1 MTRAQLKSFRSVS
14 PPHFACIAT
23 TPAPHATGTQQSGG
37 HPGAGPAPELQPQR
51 PADLPRAPRGITV
64 VGGALA
70 VGAASGWRSPL
81 GRAVAREPRAGAEG
95 TRRRGSGARETAGVG
110 AAITLGCRALDSCGG
125 CGARGP
131 SPCTPSWCA
140 MRIAASTPRSPGC
153 CWPPATGRGCG
164 GTTPGST

>member
-1 MTRAQLKSFRSVS
+1 MTRAQLELFRSVS
-14 PPHFACIAT
+14 PPHFASTAT
-23 TPAPHATGTQQSGG
+23 TPAPHATGTPAEQRPPWGG
-37 HPGAGPAPELQPQR
+37 PCTELQPQR

-64 VGGALA
+64 VGGAPA

-81 GRAVAREPRAGAEG
+81 GRW
-95 TRRRGSGARETAGVG
+95 RGSPGSALRGPGGAALELGGTAGVG
-110 AAITLGCRALDSCGG
+110 AATTLGRCALDSCGC

-140 MRIAASTPRSPGC
+140 TRIAASTPRSPGC